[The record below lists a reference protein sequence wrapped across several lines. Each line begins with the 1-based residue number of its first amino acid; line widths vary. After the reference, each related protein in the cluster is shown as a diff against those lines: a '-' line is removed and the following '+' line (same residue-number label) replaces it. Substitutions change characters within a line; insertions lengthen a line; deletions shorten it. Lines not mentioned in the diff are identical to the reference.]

1 MKEIIEKENHIIKRS
16 VTNPLKKT
24 ITIDNNSLCNSIK
37 SENNNDNNQNN
48 NLENLLLNTLTN
60 SNKSFS
66 SDSENSNSQ
75 ENEEESSKSIK
86 QIITFKDNNNN
97 NNNNNNKETEVLI
110 NKLKKLDIAILNE
123 ADYFSNG
130 LVMNSNLNISSS
142 QKNKN
147 YSINKSFYSDMES
160 VSTRSNGD
168 FFNYPNYF
176 YINNPDLHSKTHV
189 SKFFSTYRKHVNNN

>member
-1 MKEIIEKENHIIKRS
+1 MK
-16 VTNPLKKT
+16 KKVQKVL
-24 ITIDNNSLCNSIK
+24 S
-37 SENNNDNNQNN
+37 
-48 NLENLLLNTLTN
+48 
-60 SNKSFS
+60 
-66 SDSENSNSQ
+66 
-75 ENEEESSKSIK
+75 
-86 QIITFKDNNNN
+86 N

-176 YINNPDLHSKTHV
+176 YINNPNLHNKTHV